1 MQTIFYIINLL
12 VISKFFCREKE
23 EYNISYF
30 DKSSIETINDYN
42 FDEIINKGIT
52 NDYII
57 LFTIKICEGCDQV
70 LKVLEKAKEFY
81 SKKDSNITFY
91 KINLSESVEIDLRF
105 NFDEIP
111 IIIYVS
117 KDKYAKYPF
126 KYVSIDHIKNFIE
139 DKNKAMIDLPKELGF
154 FDYFI
159 KTFELIVDCI
169 MLKCPILKKNY
180 YHYWVLIIG
189 FIAWIIILSI
199 YVFIKFFCINSNKR
213 KKNSLPGKIKKKNK
227 TKSKIIFY

>member
-1 MQTIFYIINLL
+1 MQIIFFILNLI
-12 VISKFFCREKE
+12 VISKYICREKE
-23 EYNISYF
+23 ENNFSYF

-42 FDEIINKGIT
+42 FDEIINTGVT
-52 NDYII
+52 NEYII

-91 KINLSESVEIDLRF
+91 KIDLSESVEIDLRF

-159 KTFELIVDCI
+159 KTFELLVDCI
-169 MLKCPILKKNY
+169 MLKCPFLKKNY

-199 YVFIKFFCINSNKR
+199 YVFTILVI
-213 KKNSLPGKIKKKNK
+213 IYT
-227 TKSKIIFY
+227 TKM